1 MIFRGELVC
10 RQSCCGHHQWAK
22 AIEFVSAK
30 TEEDARQQ
38 LHSAFADA
46 WKRRC
51 GECRRPISIK
61 HLKIIPMDNNG
72 NDLEVEELAA

>member
-1 MIFRGELVC
+1 MIYRGELNC
-10 RQSCCGHHQWAK
+10 RQRCCGHSHFAK
-22 AIEFVSAK
+22 ATQFVSAK

-38 LHSAFADA
+38 LHSEFADA

-51 GECRRPISIK
+51 RECQRPISIK
-61 HLKIIPMDNNG
+61 RLKIIPMDNNG